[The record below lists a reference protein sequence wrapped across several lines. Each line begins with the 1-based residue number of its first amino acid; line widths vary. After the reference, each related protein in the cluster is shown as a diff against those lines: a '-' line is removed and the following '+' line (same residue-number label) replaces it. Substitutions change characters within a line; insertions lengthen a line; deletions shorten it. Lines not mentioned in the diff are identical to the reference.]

1 MASSIAAAVARLK
14 DDVQR
19 FLSAGFV
26 AMLAM
31 ELGLDWRQTTLA
43 LPNLVALFARQILG
57 GNLSMPELVRLAGLR
72 CTPEAYCTARGR
84 LPLELLQVLLR
95 RVCAL
100 GHQAVRNTGE
110 MLWKGHRLWH
120 LDGSS
125 FSMPDNRELQEHFG
139 QPGTQRKACGFPV
152 AHILC
157 LFDAASGLIHDCILS
172 PLRTHDLAHAAELHR
187 QLRRGDILIADRA
200 FESFMHLALLLG
212 QGLHLLA
219 PVHQKRKVDFRRKER
234 RSGKKGQKGRR
245 LQRQRVRKLGKCDQV
260 FRWSKPLHK
269 PRWASQAQ
277 FDALPATIEVREI
290 KRKVRLATGL
300 WQTITLVTTLLDPEL
315 YPAEELVEV
324 LKGRWAVEV
333 NLRHLKTTMK
343 MDILRSQTVE
353 GIQKELY
360 MFLIVYNLVRLV
372 MLEAAA
378 RQDVAVD
385 RISFADALY
394 WVRHGDLSQP
404 LPKFLVVAARPERIE
419 PRAIK
424 RRPKPYARLN
434 QPRVAMRQ
442 RLRRRKRRLF

>member
-1 MASSIAAAVARLK
+1 MVRIVAAAVARLK

-19 FLSAGFV
+19 FLSVEFLTT
-26 AMLAM
+26 LAV

-57 GNLSMPELVRLAGLR
+57 GNLSMPELVRLAGSTF
-72 CTPEAYCTARGR
+72 TPEAYCTARGR
-84 LPLELLQVLLR
+84 LPLELLQELLR

-100 GHQAVRNTGE
+100 GNQAVRNTGE

-120 LDGSS
+120 MDGSS
-125 FSMPDNRELQEHFG
+125 FSMADNRALQEHFG
-139 QPGTQRKACGFPV
+139 QPGQQRKACGFPV

-187 QLRRGDILIADRA
+187 QMRRGDILIADRA

-245 LQRQRVRKLGKCDQV
+245 LERQRVRKLGKCDQV
-260 FRWSKPLHK
+260 FRWYKPLHK

-300 WQTITLVTTLLDPEL
+300 WQTITLVTTLLDPDI
-315 YPAEELVEV
+315 YPAEELVAV

-343 MDILRSQTVE
+343 MDILRSQTVA
-353 GIQKELY
+353 GIEKELY

-394 WVRHGDLSQP
+394 WVRHGDLSRP
-404 LPKFLVVAARPERIE
+404 MPKFLVVPERPERIE

-424 RRPKPYARLN
+424 RRPKQYARLN
-434 QPRVAMRQ
+434 QPRMEMRK